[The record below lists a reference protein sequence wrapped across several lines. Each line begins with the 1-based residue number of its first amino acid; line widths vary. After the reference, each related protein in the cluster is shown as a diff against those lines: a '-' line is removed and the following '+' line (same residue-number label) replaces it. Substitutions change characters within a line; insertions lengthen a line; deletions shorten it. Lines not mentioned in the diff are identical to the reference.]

1 MKIFRGFIFAAPV
14 VFAVTTILSA
24 TRLVGQATQVSKPSK
39 AQAGNIEN
47 GKRVFTRYGCY
58 ECHGREGQGSAVTGP
73 RVGPDPIPFEVFTQY
88 IRKPAGGMPPYTDK
102 VLSDQELIDIYAFLQ
117 SLPQPSVIKSTA
129 F

>member
-1 MKIFRGFIFAAPV
+1 MKVFRGFIFAARV
-14 VFAVTTILSA
+14 VFAGTTILSA
-24 TRLVGQATQVSKPSK
+24 TGLVGQATQVSKPSK

-73 RVGPDPIPFEVFTQY
+73 RVGPDPVPFEAFAQY
-88 IRKPAGGMPPYTDK
+88 IRKPAGEMPPYTDK
-102 VLSDQELIDIYAFLQ
+102 VLSDKELVDIYAFIQ
-117 SLPQPSVIKSTA
+117 SLPQPPVVKTTP

>member
-1 MKIFRGFIFAAPV
+1 MKVFRWFIFAASV
-14 VFAVTTILSA
+14 VFAGTAILSA
-24 TRLVGQATQVSKPSK
+24 IGLVGHATQVLKPSK

-73 RVGPDPIPFEVFTQY
+73 RVGPDPVPFEVFAQY
-88 IRKPAGGMPPYTDK
+88 IREPAGEMPPYTDK
-102 VLSDQELIDIYAFLQ
+102 VLSDQELVDIYAFLQ
-117 SLPQPSVIKSTA
+117 SLPQPPVTKSTP